1 MTVGGL
7 AGLVA
12 SLSNTITL
20 GIMAGLVV
28 GKLLGITGTVAL
40 LTRSPRF
47 RLDPTIALPD
57 LIGMSFVAG
66 IGFTV
71 ALLVGDLSYPEAS
84 AAHTYVKVGVLTGS
98 LIAAGLGGTILWIR
112 DRHYQRQGCP
122 AEHAVPTPRSRH

>member
-66 IGFTV
+66 S
-71 ALLVGDLSYPEAS
+71 ASPLPCLSATCPTQRPRLTRTSGWAS
-84 AAHTYVKVGVLTGS
+84 S
-98 LIAAGLGGTILWIR
+98 P
-112 DRHYQRQGCP
+112 DR
-122 AEHAVPTPRSRH
+122 